1 MRTPSASFGSW
12 RVTACEIVSQRSHKE
27 NTMANN
33 AASAAPSGKVTKQ
46 AGNAVPQHKKM
57 AMGEMPKVDGK
68 KIPA

>member
-1 MRTPSASFGSW
+1 
-12 RVTACEIVSQRSHKE
+12 
-27 NTMANN
+27 MANN

-46 AGNAVPQHKKM
+46 AGEAMPQHKKM